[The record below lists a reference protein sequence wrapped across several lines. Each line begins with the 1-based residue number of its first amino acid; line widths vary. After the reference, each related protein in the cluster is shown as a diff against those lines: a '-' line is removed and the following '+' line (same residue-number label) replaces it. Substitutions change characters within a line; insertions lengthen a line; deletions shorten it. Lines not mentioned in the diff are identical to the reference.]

1 MNINNQLLLCCLQ
14 VCHFISAH
22 MYVISNQDCS
32 YTTFFMYTTPHVP
45 AGVLKLQKKA
55 YKDAAKLFTQVLE
68 VDPTHSAAK
77 KQLDIVQ
84 TLL

>member
-22 MYVISNQDCS
+22 MYVISNLTQHFSC
-32 YTTFFMYTTPHVP
+32 TTPHVP

-68 VDPTHSAAK
+68 VDPTHNAAK